1 MSFAPIKDGEFTST
15 IYGMIKEGK
24 YNEVIRILQYEVQR
38 APTDFINAVDA
49 YSQLSRLFPNFP
61 EYKVYHAQS
70 LYNAFM
76 LPEALQIVST

>member
-1 MSFAPIKDGEFTST
+1 
-15 IYGMIKEGK
+15 IKEGK

-38 APTDFINAVDA
+38 APTNRAALSLLGYCYYFTQDFINAVDA